1 MYENVNVEEIFGSKV
16 FTLGKMRERLPEAVF
31 KEVRS
36 VMQHG
41 GELSRKSAD
50 VVAGAGFHHAHQH
63 GTHLRRHLFAANPFV
78 QHNRL

>member
-1 MYENVNVEEIFGSKV
+1 MPRRRSAFMYDNVNVEEIFGSKV

-41 GELSRKSAD
+41 GELSRKSAE
-50 VVAGAGFHHAHQH
+50 GLGH
-63 GTHLRRHLFAANPFV
+63 
-78 QHNRL
+78 